1 MIKKVTVYHTVI
13 MVHCTDTVCVIQST
27 GIVQS
32 QARPMVLNICVVVK
46 THVWLKKHRS
56 PFNNTA

>member
-27 GIVQS
+27 GTVQS
-32 QARPMVLNICVVVK
+32 QARPTVLNIYVVVK
-46 THVWLKKHRS
+46 THVWLKRHQS